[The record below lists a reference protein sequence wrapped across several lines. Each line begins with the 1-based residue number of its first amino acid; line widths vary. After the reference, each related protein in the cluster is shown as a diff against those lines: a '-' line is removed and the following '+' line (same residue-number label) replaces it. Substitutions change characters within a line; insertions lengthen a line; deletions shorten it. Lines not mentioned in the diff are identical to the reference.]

1 MTRSS
6 SFFVLVAYCGWIL
19 CLSTHALSIHPVTS
33 SSRTGTSPHAGTG
46 RRTTTRLATTTTTT
60 TSAADSSSLSSPPP
74 PPDVIPITILSG
86 FLGSGKTTLLQEML
100 ENKQGLRIAV
110 VINDVASVN
119 IDSKLVA
126 GKTTASSSSSSNA
139 AAAAAALALPDGMVE
154 LQNGCACCS
163 LGDELLSSV
172 ANLIT
177 LSDLRAQASLDDD
190 NDENEEQDV
199 DENGTPRQ
207 TSRGHFHHIVI
218 ELSGVADPK
227 AIRAKFQQATLEQL
241 PLMERVQLDT
251 MISLI
256 DSSTFS
262 SYFQSPQLMTP
273 SELPELFRPPEQTP
287 LGEGDDEEWMK
298 DMPPKLLE
306 AVLKSMNRE
315 TMTMMDGEPKGVA
328 DLLTSQTET
337 ADVVVLNKQDLVDP
351 AQIQELEE
359 MVHALNPRAH
369 VLITSFGRV
378 PLTQVLGVA
387 QGQGVAMAGAVDDHR
402 EYVQAVLELEQQLA
416 IEPSTGEPTAAVKE
430 HSHSHSHKDDQQ
442 PEATTAVAAAET
454 CQEPSC
460 TDPSHSHSHSHKD
473 HQQPE
478 TTSVVTAAVAETC
491 TEPACTDP
499 SHSHSHSHKDHQPD
513 ATSVV
518 ASTETCTEPA
528 CTDPTHS
535 HSHAHEHTSA
545 ADAGACSDPVCN
557 DPTHDHSHSH
567 NHDANESSST
577 THAGIGSFVY
587 RARRPF
593 HPDRLVSFLRYLPV
607 VRGIPEQ
614 KSLDDSFTVP
624 IGTQKALANCV
635 RSKGFCWCANSH
647 IDALYW
653 SHAGSSYELKCLG
666 QWWATLPRDQ
676 WPPGID
682 DYVLQD
688 FDNKSHD
695 DATNPVGV
703 GDRRQEVVFIGP
715 TLGNASARQAI
726 TESLNQC
733 MLNDEEMEEYITLSK
748 IDNSNDQSK
757 LQARFANHLES
768 KYVMY

>member
-1 MTRSS
+1 M
-6 SFFVLVAYCGWIL
+6 
-19 CLSTHALSIHPVTS
+19 
-33 SSRTGTSPHAGTG
+33 
-46 RRTTTRLATTTTTT
+46 
-60 TSAADSSSLSSPPP
+60 
-74 PPDVIPITILSG
+74 
-86 FLGSGKTTLLQEML
+86 
-100 ENKQGLRIAV
+100 
-110 VINDVASVN
+110 
-119 IDSKLVA
+119 
-126 GKTTASSSSSSNA
+126 
-139 AAAAAALALPDGMVE
+139 
-154 LQNGCACCS
+154 
-163 LGDELLSSV
+163 SSV

-177 LSDLRAQASLDDD
+177 LSDLRAQASSDDED
-190 NDENEEQDV
+190 DED
-199 DENGTPRQ
+199 GTT
-207 TSRGHFHHIVI
+207 TSRGRFHHIVI

-262 SYFQSPQLMTP
+262 TYFQSPLLMTP
-273 SELPELFRPPEQTP
+273 SELPELFGQPDQTP
-287 LGEGDDEEWMK
+287 LGDAEDEEWMK

-315 TMTMMDGEPKGVA
+315 MTEGEPEGVA

-351 AQIQELEE
+351 DQLQELQD

-369 VLITSFGRV
+369 VLMTSFGKA

-402 EYVQAVLELEQQLA
+402 EYVQAVLEQQQQQQNEGA
-416 IEPSTGEPTAAVKE
+416 VVPGTEESSTVTGKE
-430 HSHSHSHKDDQQ
+430 HSHSHSHKDHQ
-442 PEATTAVAAAET
+442 PESTTVAVATTET
-454 CQEPSC
+454 CNEPAC
-460 TDPSHSHSHSHKD
+460 TDPSHSQSHSHDD
-473 HQQPE
+473 HQATP
-478 TTSVVTAAVAETC
+478 VVAATETC
-491 TEPACTDP
+491 QEPACTDP
-499 SHSHSHSHKDHQPD
+499 SHSHSHSHDHHPSD
-513 ATSVV
+513 VTMV
-518 ASTETCTEPA
+518 AAATETCNEPA
-528 CTDPTHS
+528 CTDPSHS
-535 HSHAHEHTSA
+535 HSHSHDHSGA
-545 ADAGACSDPVCN
+545 ADAAACSDPVCT

-567 NHDANESSST
+567 DHAKDSSST

-607 VRGIPEQ
+607 VRGVPEQ
-614 KSLDDSFTVP
+614 GSPDDSLVVP
-624 IGTQKALANCV
+624 VGTQKALANCV

-647 IDALYW
+647 TDALYW

-682 DYVLQD
+682 EYVLQD
-688 FDNKSHD
+688 FDNTNHD

-715 TLGNASARQAI
+715 TLGTASAQQAI

-733 MLNDEEMEEYITLSK
+733 MLNDEEMEEYMALSK
-748 IDNSNDQSK
+748 NDSSQAK
-757 LQARFANHLES
+757 LEARFVNLFES